1 MASASSDARSAAPP
15 AVANRFELALRDAR
29 AVLAALD
36 GDAKTRPFV
45 AALVAR
51 CAAAA
56 RAGGKILVCGNG
68 GSLCDAA
75 HFAEELTGRFRADRP
90 PIAAIACADAGHLT
104 CTANDYGFDEVFA
117 RWVKALARPGD
128 VVVLLSTSGKSANI
142 VKAAEAA
149 KAAGATTAA
158 LLGKGGGPMKGTCD
172 LELVVAGET
181 SDRIQELHMFLLHA
195 VVEGVECTLGYV

>member
-1 MASASSDARSAAPP
+1 MAADNPSASD
-15 AVANRFELALRDAR
+15 RFELALRDAR

-36 GDAKTRPFV
+36 ADARTRPFV
-45 AALVAR
+45 AGLVDR
-51 CAAAA
+51 CAAAV

-90 PIAAIACADAGHLT
+90 PIPALACADAGHLT

-117 RWVKALARPGD
+117 RWVRALARPGD

-142 VKAAEAA
+142 VRAAAAA
-149 KAAGATTAA
+149 KSAGAVTAA
-158 LLGKGGGPMKGTCD
+158 LLGKGGGTLRGTCD
-172 LELVVAGET
+172 LELIVAGET

-195 VVEGVECTLGYV
+195 VVEGIESALGYA

>member
-1 MASASSDARSAAPP
+1 MAADNPSASD
-15 AVANRFELALRDAR
+15 RFELALRDAR

-36 GDAKTRPFV
+36 ADARTRPFV
-45 AALVAR
+45 AGLVDR
-51 CAAAA
+51 CAAAV
-56 RAGGKILVCGNG
+56 RGGGKILVCGNG

-90 PIAAIACADAGHLT
+90 PIPALACADAGHLT

-117 RWVKALARPGD
+117 RWVRALARPGD

-142 VKAAEAA
+142 VRAAAAA
-149 KAAGATTAA
+149 KSAGAVTAA
-158 LLGKGGGPMKGTCD
+158 LLGKGGGTLRGSCD
-172 LELVVAGET
+172 IELIVAGET

-195 VVEGVECTLGYV
+195 VVEGIESALGYA

>member
-1 MASASSDARSAAPP
+1 MAADNPSASD
-15 AVANRFELALRDAR
+15 RFELALRDAR

-36 GDAKTRPFV
+36 ADARTRPFV
-45 AALVAR
+45 AGLVDR
-51 CAAAA
+51 CAAAV

-90 PIAAIACADAGHLT
+90 PIPALACADAGHLT

-117 RWVKALARPGD
+117 RWVRALARPGD

-142 VKAAEAA
+142 VRAAAAA
-149 KAAGATTAA
+149 KSAGAVTAA
-158 LLGKGGGPMKGTCD
+158 LLGKGGGTLRGSCD
-172 LELVVAGET
+172 IELIVAGET

-195 VVEGVECTLGYV
+195 VVEGIESALGYA

>member
-1 MASASSDARSAAPP
+1 MAADNPSASD
-15 AVANRFELALRDAR
+15 RFELALRDAR

-36 GDAKTRPFV
+36 ADARTRPFV
-45 AALVAR
+45 AGLVDR
-51 CAAAA
+51 CAAAV
-56 RAGGKILVCGNG
+56 RGGGKILVCGNG

-90 PIAAIACADAGHLT
+90 PIPALACADAGHLT

-117 RWVKALARPGD
+117 RWVRALARPGD

-142 VKAAEAA
+142 VRAAAAA
-149 KAAGATTAA
+149 KSAGAVTAA
-158 LLGKGGGPMKGTCD
+158 LLGKGGGTLRGTCD
-172 LELVVAGET
+172 LELIVAGET

-195 VVEGVECTLGYV
+195 VVEGIESALGYA